1 MLNTKSGVLS
11 FGSMSLIV
19 GGLAL
24 AGLLYWGWR
33 TGQDIPLVPALLVA
47 AVNLYGAI
55 KLVTEAKARRA
66 AGQAAAAAA
75 AAGAAQPRHKETG
88 KGKH

>member
-1 MLNTKSGVLS
+1 MPNTKSGVLS

-33 TGQDIPLVPALLVA
+33 TEQDIPLLPALLVA

-55 KLVTEAKARRA
+55 KLVADVKAKRA
-66 AGQAAAAAA
+66 AAQAAAAQ
-75 AAGAAQPRHKETG
+75 AAQPPRKARP
-88 KGKH
+88 